1 MQTMKSKTINI
12 SLRRAVL
19 VNIDKKAKEE
29 YRSRSEL
36 IKEAAVFY
44 IQTKDNWSILQNDI
58 SSKAVNMGIKSDS
71 DVEKLVDSMR
81 K

>member
-12 SLRRAVL
+12 SLPRAVL